1 MRIINRSYG
10 CIKNIDEIGQ
20 NMNKMKILVT
30 GHTGFI
36 GTHLVEKL
44 ESEFTVLTGRK
55 KNEPYLNVL
64 EKSRLLDLDEVDTV
78 IHLAAK
84 TSIPNSISN
93 PYDTYYTNVVGTLN
107 ILDNAIIKKI
117 KNIIYIS
124 TYVYGHPKYI
134 PINENHPLSPHSPYN
149 KSKLICEKLCKYY
162 SEDYDLNIVTLRPFY
177 IYGPSHNSSFVSSA
191 IRNAINNE
199 KVILSRKSTRRD
211 FLFIDDFINLIHK
224 ILINFPEGYHVYN
237 VGYGKSYSLE
247 DILRIIGSITNKKI
261 DIQYDS
267 SFRPNDVVESVANI
281 NKVMREFG
289 WKPTID
295 IEEGLRLTISRYFQ
309 TLETD

>member
-1 MRIINRSYG
+1 MSHR
-10 CIKNIDEIGQ
+10 
-20 NMNKMKILVT
+20 
-30 GHTGFI
+30 
-36 GTHLVEKL
+36 
-44 ESEFTVLTGRK
+44 
-55 KNEPYLNVL
+55 LNVL
-64 EKSRLLDLDEVDTV
+64 EKSQLIDLDAVDTV

-93 PYDTYYTNVVGTLN
+93 PYDTYYTNMVGTLN
-107 ILDNAIIKKI
+107 ILDYAVKKKI

-124 TYVYGHPKYI
+124 TYVYGNPKYI

-149 KSKLICEKLCKYY
+149 KSKLISEKLCKFY
-162 SEDYDLNIVTLRPFY
+162 SEDYKLNIVTLRPFY
-177 IYGPSHNSSFVSSA
+177 IYGPSHNSSFISSS
-191 IRNAINNE
+191 IRKVMNNE
-199 KVILSRKSTRRD
+199 KVILSRKNTRRD
-211 FLFIDDFINLIHK
+211 FLFIDDFVNLVHK
-224 ILINFPEGYHVYN
+224 ILMNFPEGYNVYN

-281 NKVMREFG
+281 DKVMKKFG

-295 IEEGLRLTISRYFQ
+295 IEEGLRLTIDRYFR
-309 TLETD
+309 L